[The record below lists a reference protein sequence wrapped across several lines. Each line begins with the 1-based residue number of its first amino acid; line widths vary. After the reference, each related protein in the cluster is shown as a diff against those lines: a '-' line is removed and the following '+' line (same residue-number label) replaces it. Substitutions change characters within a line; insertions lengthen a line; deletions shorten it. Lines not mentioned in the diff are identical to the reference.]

1 MYALTLKT
9 GRERRVTTD
18 ARDQV
23 MPAIG
28 SGRSVVYED
37 VRAGSS
43 DIYVFDL
50 QTGITRPVTDD
61 PAAQTSPDVA
71 GDTVVWTDE
80 RSRERGRLR
89 LYPGVPDADAHRAL
103 RHAGLR
109 LHRASLRRAQ
119 LRLAV
124 AGLRDR
130 VTPDRHGE
138 AQRLRRAVRLRHRL
152 LRLRAEERRAQ
163 DHRDGEL
170 HRRLGQLPAAPVG
183 TTIVP
188 KALLGRPVLTA
199 VKQPTSA
206 PIPLASLK
214 ASGALKPRHKAG
226 SAAVTLQVWARG
238 FLPEWKLAKTLRVKV
253 HDQNGASAY
262 SLTVLPRTNA
272 GWSYRVVAV
281 HDDADH
287 AFTQSA
293 FSRTVRP

>member
-1 MYALTLKT
+1 M
-9 GRERRVTTD
+9 
-18 ARDQV
+18 
-23 MPAIG
+23 
-28 SGRSVVYED
+28 
-37 VRAGSS
+37 
-43 DIYVFDL
+43 
-50 QTGITRPVTDD
+50 
-61 PAAQTSPDVA
+61 A

-80 RSRERGRLR
+80 RSGNADVYGCTLE
-89 LYPGVPDADAHRAL
+89 YPTLTLTAPYG
-103 RHAGLR
+103 
-109 LHRASLRRAQ
+109 
-119 LRLAV
+119 
-124 AGLRDR
+124 
-130 VTPDRHGE
+130 TPAYGST
-138 AQRLRRAVRLRHRL
+138 VRLSGGLSFGSPSPASATVSLQTGTARHSVSVGPFDYGTGSYVYAL
-152 LRLRAEERRAQ
+152 KNVVRRITVTASYT
-163 DHRDGEL
+163 G
-170 HRRLGQLPAAPVG
+170 GSAQLPAAPVG

-287 AFTQSA
+287 ALTQSA